1 MFGKQHLC
9 KNFRRSGEFFRTTEQ
24 KGFRNP
30 FAKQLFDF
38 KADRDWS
45 ISPIGNMKKF
55 TGNIEGQE
63 KRLSATGLD
72 KREYMGWDRM
82 RLCM

>member
-1 MFGKQHLC
+1 MENNIC
-9 KNFRRSGEFFRTTEQ
+9 ATSEEVVNFAGPLYTVQ

-45 ISPIGNMKKF
+45 ISPIENMKQF